1 MNSTFIPRPQLNL
14 ARVAARYAARR
25 EATVKEPFNDAEAQQ
40 ELLETISTTSETRER
55 ANEALGV
62 ATKTI
67 EASAPTE
74 TPIPVEKPNVWEMPT
89 TGSGMCDCGE
99 DHDLDTDWLI
109 DCAFETV
116 DDPEWMTHKE
126 VIKTA
131 KMFWEYESICEF
143 FRMAINVSA
152 TAVNGEPAEKYKFE
166 TGMEIVAH
174 FSKTWNGCPE
184 EACQGDEE
192 ED

>member
-1 MNSTFIPRPQLNL
+1 MSSILTPRDVLDIS
-14 ARVAARYAARR
+14 RISARYSARR
-25 EATVKEPFNDAEAQQ
+25 AATPKEPFNDAAAQQ
-40 ELLETISTTSETRER
+40 ELLETISVTSGTRKR
-55 ANEALGV
+55 ANAVLGV

-67 EASAPTE
+67 EAPAPTE

-99 DHDLDTDWLI
+99 NHDLDTDWLL

-116 DDPEWMTHKE
+116 EDPEWMTHKE
-126 VIKTA
+126 VIRTA

-143 FRMAINVSA
+143 FRMAINTSA
-152 TAVNGEPAEKYKFE
+152 TVVNGQPAAKYKFE
-166 TGMEIVAH
+166 VGMEIVAH

-184 EACQGDEE
+184 EACQGDDE

>member
-1 MNSTFIPRPQLNL
+1 MTTNLTCRPQLNL
-14 ARVAARYAARR
+14 ARIAARYSARR
-25 EATVKEPFNDAEAQQ
+25 EATVKEPFNNAEAQQ
-40 ELLETISTTSETRER
+40 ELLQIISATSETRER

-62 ATKTI
+62 STKTI
-67 EASAPTE
+67 EAPAPTE
-74 TPIPVEKPNVWEMPT
+74 APAPVEKPNVWEMPT
-89 TGSGMCDCGE
+89 TGSGWCDCGQNHE
-99 DHDLDTDWLI
+99 LDTDWLL

-116 DDPEWMTHKE
+116 NDPEWMTHKE

-131 KMFWEYESICEF
+131 KMFWEYESVCEF

-152 TAVNGEPAEKYKFE
+152 TAVNGQPAEKYKFE

-192 ED
+192 EE

>member
-1 MNSTFIPRPQLNL
+1 MNSIFTPRPQLNL

-25 EATVKEPFNDAEAQQ
+25 EATLKESFKDAGAQQ
-40 ELLETISTTSETRER
+40 ELLETISATSETRER

-62 ATKTI
+62 STKTI
-67 EASAPTE
+67 EAPVPTE
-74 TPIPVEKPNVWEMPT
+74 TPVEKPNVWEMPT
-89 TGSGMCDCGE
+89 TGSGMCDCGQS
-99 DHDLDTDWLI
+99 HDLDTDWLL
-109 DCAFETV
+109 DCAFESV
-116 DDPEWMTHKE
+116 EDPEWMTHKE
-126 VIKTA
+126 VIRTA

-152 TAVNGEPAEKYKFE
+152 TAVNGQPAEKYKFE
-166 TGMEIVAH
+166 VGIEIVAH

>member
-1 MNSTFIPRPQLNL
+1 MTTFIPRPKLNL
-14 ARVAARYAARR
+14 ARVNARYAARR
-25 EATVKEPFNDAEAQQ
+25 ATVAKEPFNDAEAQN
-40 ELLETISTTSETRER
+40 ELLATISATSETRER

-62 ATKTI
+62 STKTI
-67 EASAPTE
+67 EAPTPTE
-74 TPIPVEKPNVWEMPT
+74 TPVEKPNVWEMPT
-89 TGSGMCDCGE
+89 TGSGWCDCGE
-99 DHDLDTDWLI
+99 DHDLDTDWLL

-126 VIKTA
+126 VIRTA

-143 FRMAINVSA
+143 FRMAINTSA
-152 TAVNGEPAEKYKFE
+152 TAVNGQPAEKYKFE
-166 TGMEIVAH
+166 IGIEIVAH

>member
-1 MNSTFIPRPQLNL
+1 MTTIPTCRPQLNL
-14 ARVAARYAARR
+14 ARIAARYSVRR
-25 EATVKEPFNDAEAQQ
+25 EATSKEPFNDAAAQQ
-40 ELLETISTTSETRER
+40 ELLQIISETSETRER

-62 ATKTI
+62 STKTI
-67 EASAPTE
+67 EAPAPTE
-74 TPIPVEKPNVWEMPT
+74 APVPVEKPNVWEMPT
-89 TGSGMCDCGE
+89 TGSGWCDCGQNHE
-99 DHDLDTDWLI
+99 LDTDWLL

-126 VIKTA
+126 VIRTA
-131 KMFWEYESICEF
+131 KMFWEYEAVCEF

-152 TAVNGEPAEKYKFE
+152 TAVNGQPDEKYKFE

-192 ED
+192 QD

>member
-1 MNSTFIPRPQLNL
+1 MTTTRTFGPRLDT

-25 EATVKEPFNDAEAQQ
+25 AATPKEPFNDAVAQQ
-40 ELLETISTTSETRER
+40 ELLETISATSKTRER

-62 ATKTI
+62 ATKVI
-67 EASAPTE
+67 EAPAPVE
-74 TPIPVEKPNVWEMPT
+74 APVEKPNVWEMPT
-89 TGSGMCDCGE
+89 TGSGWCDCDE
-99 DHDLDTDWLI
+99 NHDLDTDWLL

-152 TAVNGEPAEKYKFE
+152 TAINGQPAEKYKFE
-166 TGMEIVAH
+166 VGMEIVAH

>member
-1 MNSTFIPRPQLNL
+1 MNSTFTPRPQLNL
-14 ARVAARYAARR
+14 ARVASRYATRR
-25 EATVKEPFNDAEAQQ
+25 EATAKELFNDAEAQQ
-40 ELLETISTTSETRER
+40 ELLATISATSETRER

-62 ATKTI
+62 STKVI
-67 EASAPTE
+67 EAPAPTE
-74 TPIPVEKPNVWEMPT
+74 APVEKPNVWEMPT

-99 DHDLDTDWLI
+99 DHDLDMDWLI

-116 DDPEWMTHKE
+116 EDPEWMTHKE
-126 VIKTA
+126 VIRTA

-152 TAVNGEPAEKYKFE
+152 TAVNGQPAEKYKFE